1 MRINLYTPLS
11 LYEIARV
18 LKCQPPE
25 IDISVSG
32 ISLNSNELQKGDLF
46 VAINGKKADGHEFAL
61 QASEKGAA
69 AILCEKECPSN
80 AHLLKVAN
88 VVHSLGILASHHCSK
103 HRHKTIAI
111 TGSVGK
117 SSTCA
122 FLGSILEKAY
132 KVHRTENNY
141 NNEIGVPLTMLSIK
155 EETEI
160 LILEMGMNHRGEIK
174 NLSTIAK
181 PDIAMITNIGSAH
194 IGLLGSKEEVLNAKC
209 EIVFGMKR
217 SGILLV
223 PYEEKSLKKIHPNV
237 KTFSLKNKDAD
248 YFFHFISNRRAVID
262 VCGEGEIAF
271 ETDAQEIV
279 NNEVAIR
286 AVALAHNC
294 LIPLQEIEK
303 ALPMCHLPQSRQ
315 TIIEKNGKKIIDDS
329 YNASPESMEA
339 AFIKLNAMHTK
350 GKKLALLG
358 DMLELGDF
366 SNEMHTQIGELYAS
380 FHFSKLFAI
389 GKYGA
394 KLIEGAKKGG
404 MSEEQ
409 VLYLDTNNKEEVV
422 AFLKEVFKDGDT
434 LLVKASHALGLN
446 EVVKMLTKEEQ

>member
-1 MRINLYTPLS
+1 MIK
-11 LYEIARV
+11 AHV

-32 ISLNSNELQKGDLF
+32 ISLNSNELQEGDLF

-61 QASEKGAA
+61 QASKKGAV

-80 AHLLKVAN
+80 AHLLKVSN

-122 FLGSILEKAY
+122 FLGSILERAY

-223 PYEEKSLKKIHPNV
+223 PYEENTLKKIHPNV

-248 YFFHFISNRRAVID
+248 YFFHFKSN
-262 VCGEGEIAF
+262 
-271 ETDAQEIV
+271 
-279 NNEVAIR
+279 
-286 AVALAHNC
+286 LA
-294 LIPLQEIEK
+294 
-303 ALPMCHLPQSRQ
+303 
-315 TIIEKNGKKIIDDS
+315 
-329 YNASPESMEA
+329 
-339 AFIKLNAMHTK
+339 
-350 GKKLALLG
+350 
-358 DMLELGDF
+358 
-366 SNEMHTQIGELYAS
+366 
-380 FHFSKLFAI
+380 
-389 GKYGA
+389 
-394 KLIEGAKKGG
+394 
-404 MSEEQ
+404 
-409 VLYLDTNNKEEVV
+409 
-422 AFLKEVFKDGDT
+422 
-434 LLVKASHALGLN
+434 
-446 EVVKMLTKEEQ
+446 